1 MFAKKYVR
9 FQSTQQTST
18 NIRKNLIPN
27 IMKILSPIL
36 ELLEAHTE
44 AYFVTTEKSFLQ
56 MLVVKEPVTEQN
68 MSATPS
74 ERGSFEKP

>member
-1 MFAKKYVR
+1 
-9 FQSTQQTST
+9 
-18 NIRKNLIPN
+18 
-27 IMKILSPIL
+27 MKILSPIL